1 MDFYDLKAD
10 LEALLAPRVASFRK
24 VSHPALH
31 PGRAA
36 EVVLDG
42 HVIGV
47 LGELHPQWVQKYDL
61 PAAPVLFEVA
71 LDALLTRAVV
81 KGQPVS
87 RFQPVRR
94 DLALVMDE
102 SVEAGSL
109 LAAFQAL
116 VLPGVTGIGLFDVY
130 RGKGLEEGKKSL
142 AFKVLMQDTA
152 KTLTDAEVDAAVQ
165 AIIDCAA
172 LQGASLRL

>member
-1 MDFYDLKAD
+1 M
-10 LEALLAPRVASFRK
+10 
-24 VSHPALH
+24 
-31 PGRAA
+31 
-36 EVVLDG
+36 
-42 HVIGV
+42 
-47 LGELHPQWVQKYDL
+47 
-61 PAAPVLFEVA
+61 
-71 LDALLTRAVV
+71 
-81 KGQPVS
+81 S

-116 VLPGVTGIGLFDVY
+116 ALPGVTGIGLFDVY